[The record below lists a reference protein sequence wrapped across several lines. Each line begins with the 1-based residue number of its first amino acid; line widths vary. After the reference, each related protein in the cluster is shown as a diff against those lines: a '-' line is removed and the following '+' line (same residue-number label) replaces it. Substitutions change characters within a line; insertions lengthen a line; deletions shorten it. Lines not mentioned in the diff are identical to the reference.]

1 MQATK
6 CVNLHKRNLEKETDS
21 IRKARAREE
30 RLEEISGKIE
40 RAKQKCI
47 RTNNHEKVLLLN
59 DLARIRHVFEPLYV
73 IDKNYERREQG
84 TMGINE
90 NFVTDGV
97 AYTRLPMLFPRR
109 AEVESGT
116 YKTSW
121 PEPKGSPPFGGI
133 GGKMTDNSNSE
144 ETSITGNR
152 PQLSAQRPRS
162 HSWSAPR
169 SPTSEALQMSSEVQ
183 NKREYIAKLR
193 AAAKKPCV
201 SDTMSSVTMGYSA
214 FKRLLGNKRRQD
226 AMARRLLNSRF
237 RSLSFDET
245 NLSVIP
251 EFMEESDP
259 QAEVST
265 QTDENNNSAKP
276 NLCLSRNLSTQVTKR
291 HLCTAL
297 SSPTGEAKPP
307 HTIPTS
313 KSREI
318 TRAKSARKGNLSE
331 KQHSSIRADE
341 TKLPKEEEKKTFR
354 AFDANPNQGI
364 RFSRTKCIRFRETPK
379 LLKPM
384 GTGCFSNSFQAVTY

>member
-47 RTNNHEKVLLLN
+47 RTNYHEKVLLLN
-59 DLARIRHVFEPLYV
+59 DLARIHHVFEPLY
-73 IDKNYERREQG
+73 ITDENHERREQG
-84 TMGINE
+84 TMGIKG

-121 PEPKGSPPFGGI
+121 PEPKGSPPFGG
-133 GGKMTDNSNSE
+133 KMTDNSNSE
-144 ETSITGNR
+144 ETSVTGNR
-152 PQLSAQRPRS
+152 SWLSAQRPRS
-162 HSWSAPR
+162 HSWSAPQ
-169 SPTSEALQMSSEVQ
+169 SPTSEASQMSSELQ

-193 AAAKKPCV
+193 AAAKKPCI

-214 FKRLLGNKRRQD
+214 FKRLLRNKRRQD
-226 AMARRLLNSRF
+226 AMTRRLLNSRF
-237 RSLSFDET
+237 RSLSLDET

-251 EFMEESDP
+251 EFMEESDA
-259 QAEVST
+259 QEEASV
-265 QTDENNNSAKP
+265 QTDENNNNTKQ
-276 NLCLSRNLSTQVTKR
+276 NLCFSRHLPTQVTKR
-291 HLCTAL
+291 HLRTAL
-297 SSPTGEAKPP
+297 SSPAGEAKPP
-307 HTIPTS
+307 DTIPNS
-313 KSREI
+313 KPREL
-318 TRAKSARKGNLSE
+318 TRVQNARKGNLSE

-341 TKLPKEEEKKTFR
+341 TKLPKEEEKTFR
-354 AFDANPNQGI
+354 AFDASPNQGI

-384 GTGCFSNSFQAVTY
+384 GTGCFSHSFQTVT

>member
-6 CVNLHKRNLEKETDS
+6 RVNLHKRNLEKETDS

-47 RTNNHEKVLLLN
+47 RSSNHEKVLLLN

-73 IDKNYERREQG
+73 IDQNHERREQG
-84 TMGINE
+84 TMGIE
-90 NFVTDGV
+90 GNFVTDGV

-109 AEVESGT
+109 AEVVSGT

-121 PEPKGSPPFGGI
+121 PEPKGSLPFGGI
-133 GGKMTDNSNSE
+133 GGKMADNSNSE
-144 ETSITGNR
+144 ETSVTGNR
-152 PQLSAQRPRS
+152 SQLSAQRPRS
-162 HSWSAPR
+162 QSWSGPQ
-169 SPTSEALQMSSEVQ
+169 SPTSEAPQMNSELQ

-201 SDTMSSVTMGYSA
+201 SDTMSSVTMGYSE
-214 FKRLLGNKRRQD
+214 FKRLLGKKRRQD

-251 EFMEESDP
+251 EFMEESDT
-259 QAEVST
+259 QADVSA
-265 QTDENNNSAKP
+265 QTDENTNNTKP
-276 NLCLSRNLSTQVTKR
+276 NLCFSRHLPTQVTKR
-291 HLCTAL
+291 HLCHAL
-297 SSPTGEAKPP
+297 SSPAEEAKPP

-313 KSREI
+313 KSREL

-341 TKLPKEEEKKTFR
+341 TKLPKEEEKTLR

-364 RFSRTKCIRFRETPK
+364 RFSRTKCIRFMETPK
-379 LLKPM
+379 LFKPM